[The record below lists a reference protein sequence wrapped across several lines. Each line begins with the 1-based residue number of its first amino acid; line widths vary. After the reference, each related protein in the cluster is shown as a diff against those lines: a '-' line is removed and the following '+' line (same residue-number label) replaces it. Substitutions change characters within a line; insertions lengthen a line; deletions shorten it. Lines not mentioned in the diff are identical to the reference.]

1 MIIERILL
9 CTKNRK
15 FSEKM
20 SNIFRAVAAKQAQVH
35 GFNAA
40 AISSAV
46 KQLNCSP
53 ALEKQKTCQEAI
65 QWLEYMREEYP
76 DIRHAENSPHS
87 EKIIGH
93 YHFDGFSSKW
103 SFTGQK

>member
-1 MIIERILL
+1 
-9 CTKNRK
+9 
-15 FSEKM
+15 M

-53 ALEKQKTCQEAI
+53 ALESALSPARLAI
-65 QWLEYMREEYP
+65 DVCKLSNQDALGIWVQF
-76 DIRHAENSPHS
+76 
-87 EKIIGH
+87 IIDKLSLSMP
-93 YHFDGFSSKW
+93 F
-103 SFTGQK
+103 QA